1 MKRPSAKPRGKA
13 LRPRPF
19 ENNKVDFSKF
29 KTDPSAGDIA
39 RLTAGIKGW
48 PWPWVIDVVS
58 PTKTIGRG
66 RTNLELLLPL
76 GGELHTDAT
85 VPYAQIYGQ
94 PGTVTVHFEPIA
106 YGITSVA
113 TYIMVFNI
121 QTVAST
127 TFYLGG
133 DVGTGSL
140 PNAGNRTLSGS
151 FSLGLIMQDVQPS
164 QQTWGV
170 LHQVSGSGWSWY
182 STAIQYPIVAH
193 P

>member
-1 MKRPSAKPRGKA
+1 VKKPGRKTRRKA
-13 LRPRPF
+13 QTFSF

-29 KTDPSAGDIA
+29 KSDPSTSDIA
-39 RLTAGIKGW
+39 RLTAGIKV
-48 PWPWVIDVVS
+48 WPWVIEVLS

-66 RTNLELLLPL
+66 RTNLTLLLPL

-85 VPYAQIYGQ
+85 VPYAGIYGE

-121 QTVAST
+121 QTIGST
-127 TFYLGG
+127 TFFLGG
-133 DVGTGSL
+133 DVGTGTL
-140 PNAGNRTLSGS
+140 PNAGNKTVNGS
-151 FSLGLIMQDVQPS
+151 VSLGLIMQNVQPS
-164 QQTWGV
+164 QQTYGV
-170 LHQVSGSGWSWY
+170 LHQVSGPGWRWY
-182 STAIQYPIVAH
+182 STVIQFPIVAY